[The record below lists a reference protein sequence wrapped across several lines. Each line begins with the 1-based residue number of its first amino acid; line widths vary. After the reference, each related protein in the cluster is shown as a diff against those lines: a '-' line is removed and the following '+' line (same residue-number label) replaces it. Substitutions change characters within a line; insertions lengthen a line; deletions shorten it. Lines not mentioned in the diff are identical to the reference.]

1 MQSIEQDIDYE
12 GGEEAFSARNSSG
25 PDEPVFDDII
35 NMTGHSSPRT
45 SHQSDDEIS
54 ELPFESRDGSCVPEQ
69 KQSSS
74 YTPTET
80 RSPFRNPSSVRAMQ
94 LENTPPPFMMTPS
107 SQHRYKV
114 NEPSRNSTPR
124 STRSYRSAVRS
135 PSKLSPT
142 KKVKKE
148 HPLVLLHVTILP
160 IIIPWSQQTLES
172 VLPGYSIENWKLL
185 REKVTTT
192 VLERGILIP
201 HPREDYDLLE
211 ERLLESLE
219 LKTPRILKCGHF
231 HRSLSEEYDL
241 DASETEGYDSDS
253 DLDIC
258 GDCGRRVRDGLRGSG
273 TGLRRWNIKIY
284 AANGLM
290 RAGAWGAAWS
300 EMERVDVEILPWIE
314 DDLRRELDLR
324 KQEEEH
330 LVPPTHYRQSAP
342 GEFDAASRMDDARMR
357 EIYGEDAQAYV
368 DGLRDEQSKAKAN
381 VRLPTTRHPPR
392 SQQDIPLWT
401 LLKNYIYLASRDRRN
416 IIIFLLSTVV
426 LSLALGSRPEM
437 QPQSSF
443 PRPSMS
449 NSVAASLT
457 SNPLATPPIPSSAAV
472 PSMSTLVAVA
482 SDPDLGAMDPAKIS
496 LSLLSALTPEPTLSI
511 HALTDS
517 HDEDLMEQITG
528 ELS

>member
-12 GGEEAFSARNSSG
+12 QGEEAFSARNSSG

-35 NMTGHSSPRT
+35 NMTGRSSPRT

-54 ELPFESRDGSCVPEQ
+54 ELPFKSRDGSCMPEQ

-94 LENTPPPFMMTPS
+94 LESTPPPFMMTPS
-107 SQHRYKV
+107 SQHRYKL

-124 STRSYRSAVRS
+124 SSRSYRSAVRS

-142 KKVKKE
+142 KKPKKE

-160 IIIPWSQQTLES
+160 IVIPWSQETLEA

-192 VLERGILIP
+192 VLERGVLIS

-231 HRSLSEEYDL
+231 HRSPSESYDR
-241 DASETEGYDSDS
+241 DASETEEYDSDN

-258 GDCGRRVRDGLRGSG
+258 GDCGRRIRDGQRGSG
-273 TGLRRWNIKIY
+273 TGLRRWDIKIY

-314 DDLRRELDLR
+314 DDLRRELDTR
-324 KQEEEH
+324 KEEEEH
-330 LVPPTHYRQSAP
+330 QVPPAHYRHPTP
-342 GEFDAASRMDDARMR
+342 GEFDEASRMDDARMR
-357 EIYGEDAQAYV
+357 EIYGENAQAYV
-368 DGLRDEQSKAKAN
+368 DGLRDEQSESKASA
-381 VRLPTTRHPPR
+381 RLPTNIHPPR
-392 SQQDIPLWT
+392 SQKDIPLWT
-401 LLKNYIYLASRDRRN
+401 LLRNYIYLASQDRRN

-426 LSLALGSRPEM
+426 LSLALGSRPIT
-437 QPQSSF
+437 QPQPPFQS
-443 PRPSMS
+443 PLMPNPVAAPSMP
-449 NSVAASLT
+449 NSV
-457 SNPLATPPIPSSAAV
+457 AV
-472 PSMSTLVAVA
+472 PSMSTPAAIA
-482 SDPDLGAMDPAKIS
+482 SSLDLGALDPVKMSSSI
-496 LSLLSALTPEPTLSI
+496 LSALTPEPTLSVNTM
-511 HALTDS
+511 TDS
-517 HDEDLMEQITG
+517 HEEDLMEQITG